1 MEYKKTIYCTA
12 CSTQTGEHKKKV
24 QHEDVVIVKENI
36 KPTRKSHKAKDGE
49 TQTSKI
55 VGYVAVVKC
64 PVKGRS
70 ISTFIEKS
78 KAREILGIKAEE
90 EEEYFNNQL
99 KSKDPVSEDVVP
111 AEN

>member
-1 MEYKKTIYCTA
+1 MAESAPYTKTIYCTA
-12 CSTQTGEHKKKV
+12 CSTQTGENKKKV
-24 QHEDVVIVKENI
+24 VHENIAILKEDI
-36 KPTRKSHKAKDGE
+36 KPTRKSHKPKPGE
-49 TQTSKI
+49 EGENTLKI

-90 EEEYFNNQL
+90 EEEYFN
-99 KSKDPVSEDVVP
+99 KSTKSDELTED
-111 AEN
+111 

>member
-1 MEYKKTIYCTA
+1 MASPYTKTIYCTA
-12 CSTQTGEHKKKV
+12 CSTQTGEHKEKIT
-24 QHEDVVIVKENI
+24 HENIPILKENI
-36 KPTRKSHKAKDGE
+36 KPTRKARRVKTDEGS
-49 TQTSKI
+49 TLVPRI

-90 EEEYFNNQL
+90 EEEFF
-99 KSKDPVSEDVVP
+99 KVEKDEPT
-111 AEN
+111 EN

>member
-1 MEYKKTIYCTA
+1 MALPYTKTIYCTA
-12 CSTQTGEHKKKV
+12 CSTQTGEHKQKIE
-24 QHEDVVIVKENI
+24 HENIPILRENI
-36 KPTRKSHKAKDGE
+36 KPTRKTKKSKEGE
-49 TQTSKI
+49 PGQSKI

-90 EEEYFNNQL
+90 EEEYFS
-99 KSKDPVSEDVVP
+99 KSTKSHELTED
-111 AEN
+111 